1 MDDNLIKPVDSQS
14 VFSIKSAKDKN
25 LDDKKKRQD
34 PREQKDSKED
44 SLGDVVFPGEEKID
58 DDKNK
63 NGIDFCA

>member
-1 MDDNLIKPVDSQS
+1 MDDNLIKPIDGQS

-34 PREQKDSKED
+34 PRSHDNEDD
-44 SLGDVVFPGEEKID
+44 SLGEVVFPGEEKID

-63 NGIDFCA
+63 NGIDYCA